1 MRWINFSAHANNNIL
16 FIFEGLKGHFF
27 SGDKMNLENIFSFEN
42 LYNAHK
48 KCRRSKQHKGEVI
61 RFETNISENIYKLKK
76 ELTSKRYKV
85 GKYKEFLIYEPKER
99 LIQALPY
106 RDRIV
111 LRCFCDNILIK
122 KKKKKLINDNV
133 ACRKSKG
140 TKYGMDRLKYF
151 LQKEFFR
158 NKDNKVYYLKCD
170 IHKYFPSIDHDI
182 LINRLKKVDFS
193 DDEFWFI
200 NKIINEQPN
209 NLGKGL
215 ALGNQSSQ
223 WFALYYLDRIDRL
236 VKEQLRIKG
245 YVRYM
250 DDFILI
256 HRNKQ
261 YLQHCLK
268 EINKVCNEELN
279 LKLNQKTQIGIAY
292 NGIDFLGFNHIL
304 TSSGKVIRKL
314 RFSSKQRMKKHIKTM
329 KKLKDKSIIDEE
341 YISMR
346 INSFKAHLKCSNE
359 KSMDKLLSNLDKK
372 I

>member
-1 MRWINFSAHANNNIL
+1 
-16 FIFEGLKGHFF
+16 
-27 SGDKMNLENIFSFEN
+27 
-42 LYNAHK
+42 
-48 KCRRSKQHKGEVI
+48 
-61 RFETNISENIYKLKK
+61 
-76 ELTSKRYKV
+76 
-85 GKYKEFLIYEPKER
+85 
-99 LIQALPY
+99 
-106 RDRIV
+106 
-111 LRCFCDNILIK
+111 
-122 KKKKKLINDNV
+122 
-133 ACRKSKG
+133 
-140 TKYGMDRLKYF
+140 MDRLKYF

-329 KKLKDKSIIDEE
+329 KKLKDVKVNIKMYKKLKIKM
-341 YISMR
+341 YKK
-346 INSFKAHLKCSNE
+346 FTHLYA
-359 KSMDKLLSNLDKK
+359 
-372 I
+372 